1 MLNEINKLI
10 LAASYKNPSLNRF
23 YSDDLYEP
31 NLKEVFKSCSIALD
45 LALNKNIL
53 VYRGVSKSAYQYL
66 GDIVSID
73 PSASSR
79 ERKPIASSRTMMYL
93 YKNLPYFKDWPDRY
107 RSIFFTNNYKSAK
120 DFLEMSGT
128 LGHIYLIFPYN
139 TAKIACVWDD
149 FNHPAN
155 LLPIFSK
162 CLYKINHKMISYLR
176 QNMLIEETEIKT
188 IAPLSD
194 VERMPKL
201 LKYFNNEN
209 IKDLYNIILSEVKE
223 AEIYDSEDMVEILY
237 SIASKVDKSKTYN
250 SAKLF
255 KEILSSFNSMLESS
269 SQYKLINSSMLTK
282 AYTESLEYWTDDPCL
297 MIEYEYFKEDL
308 SHSNSAIRNIYNK
321 IGE

>member
-1 MLNEINKLI
+1 
-10 LAASYKNPSLNRF
+10 
-23 YSDDLYEP
+23 
-31 NLKEVFKSCSIALD
+31 
-45 LALNKNIL
+45 
-53 VYRGVSKSAYQYL
+53 
-66 GDIVSID
+66 
-73 PSASSR
+73 
-79 ERKPIASSRTMMYL
+79 
-93 YKNLPYFKDWPDRY
+93 
-107 RSIFFTNNYKSAK
+107 
-120 DFLEMSGT
+120 
-128 LGHIYLIFPYN
+128 
-139 TAKIACVWDD
+139 
-149 FNHPAN
+149 
-155 LLPIFSK
+155 
-162 CLYKINHKMISYLR
+162 MISYLR
-176 QNMLIEETEIKT
+176 QNMLIKETEIKT

-194 VERMPKL
+194 VEAMPKL